1 MICICRTLWL
11 VKVAASAAKHRNHED
26 TTVKFAIEEKDSVLV
41 KIQTKK
47 RDNRETVDEIN
58 EATGAKTGKKI
69 PNKNKGKF
77 VYTSFESIELFE
89 TTEQEV
95 KEAVVRGLH
104 SAAERAA
111 SAKK

>member
-47 RDNRETVDEIN
+47 RDNRETVEEIN
-58 EATGAKTGKKI
+58 EVTGAKTGKKI

-77 VYTSFESIELFE
+77 VYATYENIELFE
-89 TTEQEV
+89 TTETEV
-95 KEAVVRGLH
+95 KEAVLRGLH
-104 SAAERAA
+104 SAEKAA